1 MAGEHW
7 FVLFVRSCQE
17 KTVASHLGSDGIE
30 YYIPIRRELR
40 QWSDRKVWKDRLLMP
55 RTIFVRCTERVRL
68 QILKDNLYAEYYMMD
83 RLTKRPVTV
92 PDGQMEL
99 FKRVVG
105 GSAAPVEFHPADAF
119 APGDMVRVIE
129 GPLKDMECEITSIK
143 NHSYICVRLGL
154 LGVALT
160 EISASSVEKI

>member
-1 MAGEHW
+1 MAGVHW

-17 KTVASHLGSDGIE
+17 KTVARQLAAEGIE
-30 YYIPIRRELR
+30 YYIPVRRELR
-40 QWSDRKVWKDRLLMP
+40 QWSDRKVWKDMLLMP
-55 RTIFVRCTERVRL
+55 RTVFVRCTEHERFR
-68 QILKDNLYAEYYMMD
+68 ILKYVTYADSCMMD
-83 RLTKRPVTV
+83 RLSKQPMTV

-105 GSAAPVEFHPADAF
+105 GAEAPVEFHPADAF
-119 APGDMVRVIE
+119 APGDMVRVID

-143 NHSYICVRLGL
+143 NRSYLCVRLGL

>member
-1 MAGEHW
+1 MAGVHW

-17 KTVASHLGSDGIE
+17 KTVAKRLGEEGIE

-40 QWSDRKVWKDRLLMP
+40 QWSDRKVWKDRILMP
-55 RTIFVRCTERVRL
+55 RTVFVHCTECERL
-68 QILKDNLYAEYYMMD
+68 QILKDNLYADYYMMD
-83 RLTKRPVTV
+83 RLTKLPVTV
-92 PDGQMEL
+92 PEDQMEL

-105 GSAAPVEFHPADAF
+105 GAAAPVEFHPADAF
-119 APGDMVRVIE
+119 APGDMVRVVE

-143 NHSYICVRLGL
+143 NHSYLCVRLGL